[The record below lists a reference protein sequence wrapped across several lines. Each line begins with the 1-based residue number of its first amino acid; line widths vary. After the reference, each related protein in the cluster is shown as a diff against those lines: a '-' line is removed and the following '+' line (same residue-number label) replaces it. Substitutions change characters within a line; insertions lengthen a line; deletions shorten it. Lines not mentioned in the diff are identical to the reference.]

1 MPEGLQESEKLSR
14 PMFTPSTKAEQ
25 GEHDENIH
33 PDQRIPPKRLELT
46 SSKTINRRGES
57 SKS

>member
-1 MPEGLQESEKLSR
+1 MPSGLVESEKLAQ

-33 PDQRIPPKRLELT
+33 PDRCTTKKYLGVNGSEGT
-46 SSKTINRRGES
+46 HW
-57 SKS
+57 

>member
-1 MPEGLQESEKLSR
+1 MPKGLRESEKLSR

-33 PDQRIPPKRLELT
+33 PDQRIPQKTWLT
-46 SSKTINRRGES
+46 RSKTINRREEG